1 MDSTR
6 GMADAL
12 LGGRMRLV
20 SRQENGVKGCVL
32 GFEAASVRLSR
43 RELSVLAAAEGGVA
57 NKLVAIEQS
66 LSCSTVSESLQM
78 ALTKLGFAS
87 RAEFLKVMAGLRV
100 NGPDHGARVVG
111 DALFCWLFLP
121 VEAVGL
127 DPRLTRAERQIVAGV
142 LNGRTNAAIALTRRT
157 SCRTVANQL
166 AGIYRKL
173 GVSSRWELAARVGRA
188 GTTSAVVDSTG
199 VPFGQVSARDFTQSL
214 LAEAGVVP
222 RVNDRYVERH
232 ETS

>member
-12 LGGRMRLV
+12 LVGRMRLV
-20 SRQENGVKGCVL
+20 SREEDGVNGCVL

-43 RELSVLAAAEGGVA
+43 RELSVLAAAEGGAA

-87 RAEFLKVMAGLRV
+87 RAEFLKVMACLRV
-100 NGPDHGARVVG
+100 NGPEHGARLVR
-111 DALFCWLFLP
+111 DEQLCWLFLP
-121 VEAVGL
+121 VEALGL
-127 DPRLTRAERQIVAGV
+127 DPRLTRAERQVVAGV
-142 LNGRTNAAIALTRRT
+142 LNGRTNAAIAVARRT

-166 AGIYRKL
+166 AAIYRKL

-188 GTTSAVVDSTG
+188 STATYE
-199 VPFGQVSARDFTQSL
+199 V
-214 LAEAGVVP
+214 EAC
-222 RVNDRYVERH
+222 
-232 ETS
+232 